1 MHRAEFIAM
10 TAVAT
15 NKTQLQT
22 DRSLSAFL
30 DTIRIALSEGDSV
43 KIADFGTFKTVWRRE
58 RTGVNPQTK
67 QPIVIPGHNAIV
79 FVPGKKLKE
88 LVN

>member
-10 TAVAT
+10 TAAAT
-15 NKTQLQT
+15 NKTQLET

-30 DTIRIALSEGDSV
+30 DTLRVALSEGKSV
-43 KIADFGTFKTVWRRE
+43 KIADFGTFKTVWRRD
-58 RTGVNPQTK
+58 RTGTNPRTK

-79 FVPGKKLKE
+79 FVPGKGLKE